1 MKKTIKESMKHISLL
16 QQQIN
21 SITQEENNNN
31 FINYANSKDKD
42 ETDFDFEAVNQE
54 IEALNAEILK
64 IRSAINKA
72 NQTTMVGVNDY
83 SISDALIRIAQ
94 LSANSERF
102 KILASN
108 KQKDRNSTF
117 SGSIEYTEYL
127 YDVKVAKELYLTTVE
142 KIHQL
147 QTAVDKANILTEIEI

>member
-94 LSANSERF
+94 LTANSERF

>member
-31 FINYANSKDKD
+31 FINYATSKDKD